1 LTARRVVKIVN
12 RQGLHARP
20 STRLVEIAN
29 RHQSNITILCGG
41 TKANAKSVLA
51 LLALSAPLG
60 TELTIEADGAD
71 EAAAVD
77 ALAAEVERGFG
88 E

>member
-12 RQGLHARP
+12 KQGLHARP
-20 STRLVEIAN
+20 STRIVEIAN
-29 RHQSNITILCGG
+29 RHRSEITIRAGKG
-41 TKANAKSVLA
+41 TANAKSVLSI
-51 LLALSAPLG
+51 LALSAPLG
-60 TELTIEADGAD
+60 TELTLEATGEDE
-71 EAAAVD
+71 EAAVA

>member
-20 STRLVEIAN
+20 STRIVEIAN
-29 RHQSNITILCGG
+29 RHRSNITIQCGE
-41 TKANAKSVLA
+41 TNANAKSVLA

-60 TELTIEADGAD
+60 TELTIEAEGPD
-71 EAAAVD
+71 EAEAVAAI
-77 ALAAEVERGFG
+77 AGEVERGFG

>member
-1 LTARRVVKIVN
+1 MTVRRALKIVN

-20 STRLVEIAN
+20 STRIVEIAN
-29 RHQSNITILCGG
+29 RHQSNITIQCGSA
-41 TKANAKSVLA
+41 TANAKSVLS
-51 LLALSAPLG
+51 LLALSAPFG
-60 TELTIEADGAD
+60 TELTIEAEGPD
-71 EAAAVD
+71 EDAAVA

>member
-20 STRLVEIAN
+20 STRIVEIAN
-29 RHQSNITILCGG
+29 RHQSSITIVCGS
-41 TKANAKSVLA
+41 TTANAKSVLS
-51 LLALSAPLG
+51 LLALSAPFG
-60 TELTIEADGAD
+60 TELAIEADGSD
-71 EAAAVD
+71 EEAAVA